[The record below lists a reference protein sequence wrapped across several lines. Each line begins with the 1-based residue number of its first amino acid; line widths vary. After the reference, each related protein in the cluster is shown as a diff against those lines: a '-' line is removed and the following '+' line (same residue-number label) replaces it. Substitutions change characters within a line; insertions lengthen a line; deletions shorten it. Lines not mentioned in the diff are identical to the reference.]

1 MNPKI
6 NNINI
11 SFIVPAFNCEK
22 YLYDCVDSIVKQKL
36 KSIEIIIINDGSTD
50 NTLKIAEMTQEKYPS
65 IIRVFS
71 KKNGGAASARN
82 YGLKKSIG
90 KYVIF
95 IDSDDLIFGNSLN
108 KCIEIMEQKNIDI
121 FLSDISLLV
130 NDKVK
135 RNEHNSRNILI
146 SSNVLEYISYL
157 PKFPGSCCSKI
168 FSREYLNKY
177 SLYFIEGIVNEDIDY
192 MINCFTN
199 NPIIY
204 HSNISWYLY
213 RQNVVNSVTHTVHS
227 RNCFDMFEVIEKNL
241 NLTTNIKEINRILC
255 YEYTTLFYYY
265 NRLKKDDKKSLK
277 RYFKKYRYLLLHRGK
292 KEKII
297 YVLYFVLGLDISSC
311 IISDLYKIKRG
322 SW

>member
-22 YLYDCVDSIVKQKL
+22 YLYDCVDSIIKQKL
-36 KSIEIIIINDGSTD
+36 KSIEIIIINDGSND
-50 NTLKIAEMTQEKYPS
+50 NTLKIAEMIQEKYPS

-82 YGLKKSIG
+82 YGLKKSLG

-135 RNEHNSRNILI
+135 RNEHNLRNILI

-177 SLYFIEGIVNEDIDY
+177 NLYFIEGIVNEDIDY

-213 RQNVVNSVTHTVHS
+213 RQNVANSVTNTVHS
-227 RNCFDMFEVIEKNL
+227 RSCFDMFEVIEKNL
-241 NLTTNIKEINRILC
+241 KTNKNKEEINRILC

-265 NRLKKDDKKSLK
+265 NRLEKKDKIALRKYFRKYKYLLKKRFLRENIIFYIYSLLGLNITAHLISAFYKLK
-277 RYFKKYRYLLLHRGK
+277 RSKK
-292 KEKII
+292 
-297 YVLYFVLGLDISSC
+297 
-311 IISDLYKIKRG
+311 
-322 SW
+322 

>member
-11 SFIVPAFNCEK
+11 SYIVPAFNCEK
-22 YLYDCVDSIVKQKL
+22 YLYDCVDSIIKQKL

-50 NTLKIAEMTQEKYPS
+50 NTLKIAEMIQEKYPS

-82 YGLKKSIG
+82 YGLKKSLG

-130 NDKVK
+130 NDKIK

-177 SLYFIEGIVNEDIDY
+177 NLYFIEGIVNEDIDY

-213 RQNVVNSVTHTVHS
+213 RQNVTNSVTNTIHS

-241 NLTTNIKEINRILC
+241 KTNKNKEEINRILC

-265 NRLKKDDKKSLK
+265 NRLEKKDKIALRKYFRKYKYLLKKRFLRENIIFYIYSLLGLNISAHLISAFYKLK
-277 RYFKKYRYLLLHRGK
+277 RSKK
-292 KEKII
+292 
-297 YVLYFVLGLDISSC
+297 
-311 IISDLYKIKRG
+311 
-322 SW
+322 